1 MSSPARLFLSALVA
15 AATVFGCSAPALAQ
29 RPAAARTA
37 KAPERTSLVE
47 RVGTTGILQVE
58 AESFRAL
65 SPRQKLLAYYL
76 SQAAIAV
83 DPIIYDQLSRYGL
96 RQKRLLE
103 SIVSHPKGVPPASLR
118 KIVDYTKLFW
128 ANTGNHNNYTA
139 QKFLPDF
146 TPAELEQAAL
156 QAIKNGGLRMTPE
169 ELRTELSELRQ
180 SFFDPAFEPMSTAK
194 SPQGGLD
201 IIQASS
207 NNLYGPNVTL
217 ADLKNFQEHY
227 PLNSRVVKRPD
238 GTLAEEVYR
247 AGTPDASVPPG
258 LYAEYLKKAI
268 GYLEQARPYAEP
280 GQAEVIDKLIRY
292 YQTGEP
298 RDWIAVGEAWVQNR
312 VTVDFSNGF
321 VEVYHDARGAKGA
334 IQGFVSVT
342 DQTLN
347 QLMTKIADNAQ
358 YFENRAPWKDEYKK
372 QGVKPPVAMAV
383 ETVVETGDFNVN
395 TVGDNLPNEDEIHE
409 KYGTKNFFF
418 SGSTRAFDRATG
430 TTALQEFAASPEEVR
445 IVKAYGD
452 EAENLMTALHEVIG
466 HGSGKLSPKL
476 TREPQFYLKEYYST
490 LEEARADLMALWN
503 ISDPRLRELGLVS
516 HPDVAKAMYYNA
528 ARVMLTQLRS
538 TTKGDQIEEDHQRDR
553 QLIANY
559 IMDKTGAIRLVER
572 NGKHYVEVTDFDK
585 MRQGVGLLLAE
596 LMRIKA
602 EGDYDAI
609 KSLIDRYAVHF
620 DPKLRDEVVERYRK
634 LGLPT
639 YWAGINPDL
648 ILATTRGGGVEVK
661 TVLISYPRDFMR
673 QRLSY
678 SAMYDPALLPAS
690 ATAQAPTPS
699 RRGRRR

>member
-1 MSSPARLFLSALVA
+1 M
-15 AATVFGCSAPALAQ
+15 
-29 RPAAARTA
+29 
-37 KAPERTSLVE
+37 
-47 RVGTTGILQVE
+47 
-58 AESFRAL
+58 
-65 SPRQKLLAYYL
+65 
-76 SQAAIAV
+76 
-83 DPIIYDQLSRYGL
+83 
-96 RQKRLLE
+96 
-103 SIVSHPKGVPPASLR
+103 
-118 KIVDYTKLFW
+118 
-128 ANTGNHNNYTA
+128 
-139 QKFLPDF
+139 
-146 TPAELEQAAL
+146 
-156 QAIKNGGLRMTPE
+156 
-169 ELRTELSELRQ
+169 
-180 SFFDPAFEPMSTAK
+180 
-194 SPQGGLD
+194 
-201 IIQASS
+201 
-207 NNLYGPNVTL
+207 TL

-247 AGTPDASVPPG
+247 AGTPDGSVPPG

-372 QGVKPPVAMAV
+372 QGVRPPVAMAV

-559 IMDKTGAIRLVER
+559 IMDKTGAIHLVEL

-585 MRQGVGLLLAE
+585 MRQGVGMLLAE

-609 KSLIDRYAVHF
+609 KSLIDRYGVHF
-620 DPKLRDEVVERYRK
+620 DPKLRDEVVARYKR

-648 ILATTRGGGVEVK
+648 ILATTKGGGVEAK

-678 SAMYDPALLPAS
+678 SAMYDPALLPAN